1 MRMAVLVVS
10 SLLGLSPAVAQSPPR
25 ETAPTAARFDLASIK
40 PASFPNDDYFAGFA
54 AAGTCN
60 PARPQ
65 RSGDRVRF
73 ANTTLCGLIRFA
85 FDVRDYQIVDKP
97 GWMTKVAQSSYYE
110 VETLVAS
117 GSAPTQDQLRQM
129 VRTLLEDRFRLAAHP
144 EPRELPVYALVV
156 ARDGPRFGAG
166 TEEQCRNK
174 PKETMVTAFGG
185 RALFGSCSETT
196 PMQEL
201 VRTLNLHTDRAVV
214 DRTGLAGRYAFI
226 LQWTPDGVTPS
237 PDAPPS
243 LFTAV
248 QEQLGLRLEPQRL
261 AVEALVIDRA
271 EPPSPN

>member
-1 MRMAVLVVS
+1 MRIAVLVASV
-10 SLLGLSPAVAQSPPR
+10 LLGLSPALAQSPPR

-40 PASFPNDDYFAGFA
+40 LASFPNDMYFAGFA
-54 AAGTCN
+54 SAGTCN

-65 RSGDRVRF
+65 PSGDRVRF

-85 FDVRDYQIVDKP
+85 FDVREYQIVGKP
-97 GWMTKVAQSSYYE
+97 DWMTKVAQSNYYE
-110 VETLVAS
+110 IEALVAS

-129 VRTLLEDRFRLAAHP
+129 VRTLLEERFRLAAHP

-156 ARDGPRFGAG
+156 ARNGPRFGVG
-166 TEEQCRNK
+166 SEDQCRNK
-174 PKETMVTAFGG
+174 PKGAMVMASGSRG
-185 RALFGSCSETT
+185 LFGSCSETT

-201 VRTLNLHTDRAVV
+201 VRILNLQTDRAVV
-214 DRTGLAGRYAFI
+214 DRTGLTGRYAFI
-226 LQWTPDGVTPS
+226 LQWTPEGVTPL

>member
-1 MRMAVLVVS
+1 MRIAVLVVS
-10 SLLGLSPAVAQSPPR
+10 SLLGLGPAVAQSPPQ

-40 PASFPNDDYFAGFA
+40 LASFPNESYFAGFT

-73 ANTTLCGLIRFA
+73 VNTTLCGLIRFA
-85 FDVRDYQIVDKP
+85 LDVRDYQIVDKP
-97 GWMTKVAQSSYYE
+97 DWMTKVAQSNYYE
-110 VETLVAS
+110 IDALVAG
-117 GSAPTQDQLRQM
+117 GSEPTQDQLRQM
-129 VRTLLEDRFRLAAHP
+129 VRTLLEDRFRLATHP

-156 ARDGPRFGAG
+156 ARNGPRVGVG
-166 TEEQCRNK
+166 TEEGCRNK
-174 PKETMVTAFGG
+174 PKGTMFTAFGG
-185 RALFGSCSETT
+185 RRLFASCGETT

-214 DRTGLAGRYAFI
+214 DRTGLTGRYAFI
-226 LQWTPDGVTPS
+226 LQWTPEGIAPL

-243 LFTAV
+243 LVTAV